1 MGDDVTAS
9 GSACGHR
16 IRLNGPDGSP
26 QLERLGF
33 GLVGYGYTTCTENS
47 GPLAGQRECEQFPT
61 G

>member
-1 MGDDVTAS
+1 MWSPNTAERA
-9 GSACGHR
+9 G
-16 IRLNGPDGSP
+16 RLP